1 MKFLA
6 RGVYTCKLW
15 GIHPNDSTF
24 LLPDRAFANVNNL
37 AGAELRQVAT
47 ICEVL
52 EIDPKAG
59 CTFLLHPHGLER
71 RSTTQANP

>member
-15 GIHPNDSTF
+15 DIHPNDSTF

-52 EIDPKAG
+52 EIGPKAVSPV
-59 CTFLLHPHGLER
+59 LLHPDRLEH
-71 RSTTQANP
+71 